1 MKIKRKS
8 ISVIKYLEKELK
20 KYNKLLE
27 NVKHKYCMLENEW
40 YPPDGTNPSP
50 VNMYKDDAY
59 IEYLSITKYL
69 NKIIKKL
76 KKKKRNND
84 NIKRT

>member
-27 NVKHKYCMLENEW
+27 NVKDKYFILEKKW
-40 YPPDGTNPSP
+40 YPPDGKNPNS
-50 VNMYKDDAY
+50 VSIYEDDEY
-59 IEYLSITKYL
+59 IEYTTIIKYL
-69 NKIIKKL
+69 NKL
-76 KKKKRNND
+76 L
-84 NIKRT
+84 NIFLNQYQN

>member
-27 NVKHKYCMLENEW
+27 NVKHKYFMLENAW
-40 YPPDGTNPSP
+40 YPPDGKNPNL
-50 VNMYKDDAY
+50 VNMHEDDEY
-59 IEYLSITKYL
+59 IEYSIKIKYL
-69 NKIIKKL
+69 NKLIKKL
-76 KKKKRNND
+76 KRSKK
-84 NIKRT
+84 

>member
-8 ISVIKYLEKELK
+8 ISVIKYLEKKLK

-27 NVKHKYCMLENEW
+27 NVKDRYFMLENKW

-50 VNMYKDDAY
+50 VNMYEDDAY

-76 KKKKRNND
+76 KKKKEG
-84 NIKRT
+84 

>member
-27 NVKHKYCMLENEW
+27 NVKHKYFMLENEW
-40 YPPDGTNPSP
+40 YPPDGTNPNL
-50 VNMYKDDAY
+50 VNMHEDDEY
-59 IEYLSITKYL
+59 IEYSIKIKYL
-69 NKIIKKL
+69 NKLIKKL
-76 KKKKRNND
+76 KRKINNV
-84 NIKRT
+84 KYCR